1 MPRCT
6 RFYLSP
12 AADLGPSWPPRAACP
27 GGLSSMAEVR
37 PHLSW
42 GSRGLPAGHAN
53 KKGRGRPA
61 CLVSTCPFPA
71 MPLATVDLRALLG
84 LQGPQGQSLS
94 LRPLGI
100 AALGTR
106 D

>member
-6 RFYLSP
+6 RFYPSP